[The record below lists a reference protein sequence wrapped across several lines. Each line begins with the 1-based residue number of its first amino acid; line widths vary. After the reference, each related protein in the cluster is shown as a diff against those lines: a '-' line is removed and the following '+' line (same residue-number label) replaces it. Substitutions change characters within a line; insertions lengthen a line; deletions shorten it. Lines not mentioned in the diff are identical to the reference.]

1 MIMATRAELKDIS
14 DACQDTLA
22 VLDQAPDSALA
33 DVARYLVSLVRIYVL
48 DEDG

>member
-22 VLDQAPDSALA
+22 VLAKAPASPLA
-33 DVARYLVSLVRIYVL
+33 DVARYLVSLVRVYVL
-48 DEDG
+48 DQDE